1 MNEKN
6 AQSHFNFFQII
17 NTHEKD
23 QKTRIL
29 KVYPPH
35 ASYLLK

>member
-1 MNEKN
+1 MKRMLN
-6 AQSHFNFFQII
+6 HILIFFQII